1 MTKIKIEVEINTS
14 NSQHITAMNAF
25 LDALGSK
32 DGEADETSKQENPP
46 KEAAKT
52 KKPTKKI
59 ENTKNAQEKAPEE
72 KAPEEKAPEEK
83 APEEISLT
91 ELRAILSTKVNE
103 HRSEIKNKLTEF
115 GASSLSTLE
124 SSHYQDFAD
133 FLNSL

>member
-1 MTKIKIEVEINTS
+1 MAKIKIEVEINAS
-14 NSQHITAMNAF
+14 NPQHITAMNAF

-32 DGEADETSKQENPP
+32 DGAADETCKQENPP

-52 KKPTKKI
+52 KKPAKKL
-59 ENTKNAQEKAPEE
+59 ENTKDAQEKEPKEQLENSSE
-72 KAPEEKAPEEK
+72 K
-83 APEEISLT
+83 ISLT
-91 ELRAILSTKVNE
+91 ELRAILSTKVND

>member
-72 KAPEEKAPEEK
+72 KAPEEKAPEE
-83 APEEISLT
+83 ISLT

>member
-1 MTKIKIEVEINTS
+1 MTKIKIEVEINAS

-25 LDALGSK
+25 LDALGSNG
-32 DGEADETSKQENPP
+32 DVADETRGQKNPP
-46 KEAAKT
+46 KEATKT
-52 KKPTKKI
+52 KKPAKKL
-59 ENTKNAQEKAPEE
+59 ENTKDAQEKEPKEQPENSSE
-72 KAPEEKAPEEK
+72 K
-83 APEEISLT
+83 ISLT